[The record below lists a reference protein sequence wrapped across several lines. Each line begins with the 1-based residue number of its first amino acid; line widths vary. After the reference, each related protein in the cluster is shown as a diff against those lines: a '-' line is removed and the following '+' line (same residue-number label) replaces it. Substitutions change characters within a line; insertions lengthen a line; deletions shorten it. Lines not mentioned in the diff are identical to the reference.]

1 MVALQQ
7 PYFERPAEPAA
18 VVAARDELDRL
29 QTGLPRALLA
39 APTEVIRDLA
49 ERALQAEAVVGRR
62 RALLGD
68 KPALDDAAEAAALDA
83 AAAYEQACGARSRTR
98 ARSQVLLAQGNVVA
112 LGCLGL
118 AGSLHLSGLH
128 PMATPVVAAVVG
140 AAGAPLAA
148 VAVSARRR
156 AAARTALA
164 AARQSWASALDEAG
178 VPTMGALAARR
189 LAVSAWELRRR
200 ELEVAEQAAARQGR
214 AWQRLAGPG
223 ARPERVESLL
233 ERLTALRRAQLRL
246 LAALLQARLEAAAP
260 APPVLV
266 ATTEPQGEADL
277 QLAPRFVPEPEPAP
291 EPPKSRIDEVLERL
305 RDGKLH
311 LWLWR

>member
-7 PYFERPAEPAA
+7 PYYGRPAEPPA
-18 VVAARDELDRL
+18 VMAARAELDRL

-49 ERALQAEAVVGRR
+49 GRALHAQAVVSRR
-62 RALLGD
+62 RALLGA
-68 KPALDDAAEAAALDA
+68 KPALDDAAEAAVLA
-83 AAAYEQACGARSRTR
+83 AAAACEQASAARARTRSRGH
-98 ARSQVLLAQGNVVA
+98 VLLAQANVVA

-148 VAVSARRR
+148 VAVGARRR
-156 AAARTALA
+156 ASAGAAMA
-164 AARQSWASALDEAG
+164 AARRSWASALDGAG

-200 ELEVAEQAAARQGR
+200 ELEVAEQAAARHLR
-214 AWQRLAGPG
+214 AWQRMAGPG
-223 ARPERVESLL
+223 ARPEDVESLL
-233 ERLTALRRAQLRL
+233 ARLAALRVAQLRL
-246 LAALLQARLEAAAP
+246 LAALVQARARAAPP
-260 APPVLV
+260 APPVLL
-266 ATTEPQGEADL
+266 ATAEPEVEADR
-277 QLAPRFVPEPEPAP
+277 QPAPRVAPEPEPAR
-291 EPPKSRIDEVLERL
+291 SRIDEAMERL
-305 RDGKLH
+305 GAGRLH
-311 LWLWR
+311 LWFWR

>member
-1 MVALQQ
+1 M
-7 PYFERPAEPAA
+7 
-18 VVAARDELDRL
+18 VAARAELNRL

-39 APTEVIRDLA
+39 APTEVILDLA
-49 ERALQAEAVVGRR
+49 ERALHAEGVVTRR
-62 RALLGD
+62 RALLGA
-68 KPALDDAAEAAALDA
+68 KPALDDAAEAAVLDT
-83 AAAYEQACGARSRTR
+83 AAAYERACGARSRAR

-148 VAVSARRR
+148 VAVSAKRR

-164 AARQSWASALDEAG
+164 AARQSWASALDGAG

-223 ARPERVESLL
+223 ARPEGVESLL
-233 ERLTALRRAQLRL
+233 ERLAALRRAQLRL
-246 LAALLQARLEAAAP
+246 LAALLQERARAAAP

-266 ATTEPQGEADL
+266 ATTGPDGEAGRP
-277 QLAPRFVPEPEPAP
+277 APPRVVPEPAP
-291 EPPKSRIDEVLERL
+291 QPPRSRLDEVLERL